1 MTHYKIVPGRCELAV
16 QASSSLHPIRAEAR
30 ELAGEI
36 DAELADGVLDPSA
49 PTGARVELATAALR
63 AGNPLLDRELQGRLE
78 ARRYPRVAAW
88 VTEVSGPVDG
98 AYDVHGELTLRHVTR
113 PVTARATLVSGDRR
127 SLEVSGVLT
136 LDMRD
141 FQLDPPKLLGLRVD
155 PEVAVTVRIVAE
167 RS

>member
-1 MTHYKIVPGRCELAV
+1 MTRYKIVPGRCELAA
-16 QASSSLHPIRAEAR
+16 QASSSLHPIRAEAS

-36 DAELADGVLDPSA
+36 DVELADGVLDPTA
-49 PTGARVELATAALR
+49 PTGARIELATAALHS
-63 AGNPLLDRELQGRLE
+63 GNPLLDREIQGRLD

-88 VTEVSGPVDG
+88 VREVTGPTDG

-127 SLEVSGVLT
+127 FLEVNGAFT
-136 LDMRD
+136 LDVRD
-141 FQLDPPKLLGLRVD
+141 FQLDPPKLLGLRVH